1 MACIIW
7 RMRAEGS
14 SSSETMTEGL
24 SARRVEMRTSL
35 TASPRVA
42 LSFSRRGFSDSAFS
56 GSASLFRSSL
66 AAPLLTALRSVSPY
80 LSTVEKTISSMSS
93 SRMRTSMSFFL

>member
-24 SARRVEMRTSL
+24 SARRDDARTSL
-35 TASPRVA
+35 TASPSVA
-42 LSFSRRGFSDSAFS
+42 LIFSSRGLSSSAFS
-56 GSASLFRSSL
+56 GVGVVLEVFGW
-66 AAPLLTALRSVSPY
+66 
-80 LSTVEKTISSMSS
+80 
-93 SRMRTSMSFFL
+93 